1 MEKKKF
7 IDIEQI
13 LKEKAFKLY
22 KWLPGFAINWLK
34 KKLHEDDING
44 AMEYLKDDVGLEF
57 NSRGLVK
64 LGAKVESLHTDF
76 VPRTGSIVIV
86 SNHPLGGL
94 DGMALIKA
102 VGDIRPDVHFLVNDV
117 LKNIK
122 NYGDIYVA
130 VNKLGAT
137 SAKHL
142 RVMEEVFRTE
152 SALLVFPAGLVSRK
166 QNGVVRDLEWKKT
179 FVTQAIDH
187 KRMIQPVFI
196 EGKNSNFFYN
206 FAMWR
211 KRLGI
216 KANLEMLFLPDEMF
230 KARKETIKVH
240 FSKPFDSALLNG
252 SKTHK
257 QWAALVN
264 QYIYSTEFM
273 NGVPFEE
280 YMKGK

>member
-1 MEKKKF
+1 MEKIKF
-7 IDIEQI
+7 IDIEKI
-13 LKEKAFKLY
+13 LKEKAYKLY
-22 KWLPGFAINWLK
+22 RWLPRFAVNWLK
-34 KKLHEDDING
+34 KKLHEDDINA
-44 AMEYLKDDVGLEF
+44 AMEYLKDDVGLQF
-57 NSRGLVK
+57 NSRGLEK
-64 LGAKVESLHTDF
+64 LGARVESVNSEL
-76 VPRTGSIVIV
+76 VPKTGSIVIV

-122 NYGDIYVA
+122 NYGEIYVA

-137 SAKHL
+137 SAKYL
-142 RVMEEVFRTE
+142 RVIEEVFRTE
-152 SALLVFPAGLVSRK
+152 SALLLFPAGLVSRK

-196 EGKNSNFFYN
+196 EGKNSSFFYN

-211 KRLGI
+211 KSLGI
-216 KANLEMLFLPDEMF
+216 KANIEMLFLPDEMF
-230 KARKETIKVH
+230 KARKETIKIH
-240 FSKPFDSALLNG
+240 FSKPFDSALLNE

-257 QWAALVN
+257 QWSQLVY
-264 QYIYSTEFM
+264 QYIYSPEFM
-273 NGVPFEE
+273 KGIPFEE